1 MKIVISADTLLGV
14 AADIPAWVAALG
26 HEVIL
31 RGALD
36 PQADAQWASC
46 SAAAATDVA
55 DGRADQGIV
64 CCTTGT
70 GASIAAN
77 KVAGVR
83 AALCSDAFTAAGARK
98 WNDANVLC
106 VSLRL
111 TSESVMKEM
120 LGAWFSARVD
130 TAQAANIA
138 YLTGLERPYG

>member
-1 MKIVISADTLLGV
+1 M
-14 AADIPAWVAALG
+14 G

-31 RGALD
+31 HGALD
-36 PQADAQWASC
+36 PDANAEWAPC
-46 SAAAATDVA
+46 SAAAASDVA
-55 DGRADQGIV
+55 DGRAQQGII

-77 KVAGVR
+77 KVTGIR
-83 AALCSDAFTAAGARK
+83 AALCSDAFTAASARK

-120 LGAWFSARVD
+120 LQAWFSEKAE
-130 TAQAANIA
+130 ASQAANVA
-138 YLTGLERPYG
+138 FVNGLERPYG